1 MNYIKPITRPVNN
14 QEIVDWKLKY
24 SQKQRMLDNFIEQ
37 QKRNG
42 YTKEA
47 AMEIWVQNF
56 GPVPPTIPDKIYQCE
71 IINSGIKIKAT
82 VLKRNNILPNERKY
96 EVVKLNHLYLET
108 FDHSK
113 LSLVDSDGN
122 AVLKANNLTASTDKV
137 EDLAIK
143 SYPLNYEDSG
153 WFSNLHINE
162 LLSRLKI
169 NIEEYMLPSQD
180 ENPSK
185 PVLYINNMDSMET
198 SQFKITDEEFK
209 EKLYNKINEKFLE
222 IESQLK

>member
-14 QEIVDWKLKY
+14 QEIINWELKY
-24 SQKQRMLDNFIEQ
+24 SEKQRSLDNFIGEQ
-37 QKRNG
+37 KKYGITEN
-42 YTKEA
+42 TA
-47 AMEIWVQNF
+47 IDVWVQNF
-56 GPVPPTIPDKIYQCE
+56 GPIPPTIPDKVYQCE

-96 EVVKLNHLYLET
+96 EVVKLNHLYLDT

-113 LSLVDSDGN
+113 LILVDSDGN
-122 AVLKANNLTASTDKV
+122 AILNADNLTTSTEKV

-153 WFSNLHINE
+153 WFSNLHIDE
-162 LLSRLKI
+162 LLSRLKV
-169 NIEEYMLPSQD
+169 NIAEYIMPILCKDPR
-180 ENPSK
+180 K

-198 SQFKITDEEFK
+198 SQFEITDKEFK

>member
-14 QEIVDWKLKY
+14 QEIIDWELKY
-24 SQKQRMLDNFIEQ
+24 SAKQKMLNIFIQ
-37 QKRNG
+37 QQIRNG

-47 AMEIWVQNF
+47 ATEIWVQNF
-56 GPVPPTIPDKIYQCE
+56 GPVPPAIPDRIYQCE
-71 IINSGIKIKAT
+71 ISNHGIKIKAT

-96 EVVKLNHLYLET
+96 EVVKLNHLYLDT

-113 LSLVDSDGN
+113 LALADDNGN
-122 AVLKANNLTASTDKV
+122 VILKANNLTTSTGKV

-153 WFSNLHINE
+153 WFSNLHIDQ
-162 LLSRLKI
+162 LLSRLKV
-169 NIEEYMLPSQD
+169 NIAEYIMPSQD
-180 ENPSK
+180 EEPGK

-198 SQFKITDEEFK
+198 SQFEITDKEFK
-209 EKLYNKINEKFLE
+209 QKLYNKINEKFLE